1 MPGGQPP
8 PIDPGYRPT
17 RGYMRRVRAS
27 WPFDWL
33 DLIALLGLLLVG
45 ASLYLVWPPLAGVV
59 VGVMLIVYAFYAA
72 IPTRQP

>member
-27 WPFDWL
+27 WPL
-33 DLIALLGLLLVG
+33 DLLDVIALVGLLLVG
-45 ASLYLVWPPLAGVV
+45 FGLYVVWEPLAAVV
-59 VGVMLIVYAFYAA
+59 VGVLLIVYAFYAA
-72 IPTRQP
+72 IPPRQ